1 MYVSGSSRS
10 QLAANACQSASDPN
24 ASTRPR
30 IAEPSTRTNFFCVM
44 LLSSGISGDE
54 DVDMAFS
61 SILFGRAA
69 FGAVTLVETEDMG
82 YKPRVCPTPVTM
94 TAQQT

>member
-1 MYVSGSSRS
+1 
-10 QLAANACQSASDPN
+10 
-24 ASTRPR
+24 
-30 IAEPSTRTNFFCVM
+30 M